1 MGSTDAFAGRP
12 VVGQRMSAVDYV
24 LRDLR
29 DAVESG
35 VIQVGERLP
44 SESALAARYS
54 VSRTVIREVLRALEA
69 TGRTV
74 TRDGK
79 GTFVVATHPTEVLFE
94 GYSAAHLME
103 ARPGV
108 EIPAAALAALRR
120 TDEQLDTIQH
130 LIERMELEKD
140 ETLWTRLDASF
151 HLAIARASGNPVFAD
166 VVSSIAAALAG
177 QSGMLNIRPRRRA
190 ESQAEHRAVA
200 AAVARGSAVEA
211 EDAMRYHLD
220 QVREAL
226 SVALA
231 GPPRRSRQPGRARS
245 RRSADN

>member
-1 MGSTDAFAGRP
+1 MGTTDAFAGRP
-12 VVGQRMSAVDYV
+12 VVGQRLSAVDYV

-35 VIQVGERLP
+35 VIHVGERLP

-69 TGRTV
+69 RGLTV

-79 GTFVVATHPTEVLFE
+79 GTFVVATHPHDLMFE

-120 TDEQLDTIQH
+120 TDEQMDTIAQ
-130 LIERMELEKD
+130 LLERMDKEKD
-140 ETLWTRLDASF
+140 DRVWTRLDASF
-151 HLAIARASGNPVFAD
+151 HLSIAQASGNPVFAD
-166 VVSSIAAALAG
+166 VVASLGAALAG
-177 QSGMLNIRPRRRA
+177 QSEMLNVQPLRRA
-190 ESQAEHRAVA
+190 ASQTEHRTIA

-211 EDAMRYHLD
+211 EDAMRFHLE
-220 QVREAL
+220 QVREAVSISL
-226 SVALA
+226 TQPVAPA
-231 GPPRRSRQPGRARS
+231 PAAKKATRKRRH
-245 RRSADN
+245 

>member
-1 MGSTDAFAGRP
+1 VGTSDTFAGRP
-12 VVGQRMSAVDYV
+12 VVGQRLSAVDYV

-35 VIQVGERLP
+35 VIHVGERLP

-69 TGRTV
+69 KGLTV

-79 GTFVVATHPTEVLFE
+79 GTFVVATHPHDVMFE

-120 TDEQLDTIQH
+120 TEEQMDTIAD
-130 LIERMELEKD
+130 LLERMEKEKD
-140 ETLWTRLDASF
+140 ETVWTRLDASF
-151 HLAIARASGNPVFAD
+151 HLAIAQASGNPVFAD
-166 VVSSIAAALAG
+166 VVASLAAALAG
-177 QSGMLNIRPRRRA
+177 QSEMLNVQPLRRA
-190 ESQAEHRAVA
+190 ASQAEHRTIA

-211 EDAMRYHLD
+211 EDAMRFHLE
-220 QVREAL
+220 QVREAV
-226 SVALA
+226 SVSLTMPVDPAPA
-231 GPPRRSRQPGRARS
+231 VKKATRKRRH
-245 RRSADN
+245 